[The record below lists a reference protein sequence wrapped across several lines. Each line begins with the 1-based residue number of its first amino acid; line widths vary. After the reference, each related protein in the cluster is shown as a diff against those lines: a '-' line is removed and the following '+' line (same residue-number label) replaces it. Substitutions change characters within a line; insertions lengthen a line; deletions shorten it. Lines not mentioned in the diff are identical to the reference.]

1 MIICTLVQKKLELGV
16 ESVASHAR
24 VRDGQPV
31 GPGRLGAE
39 VEATLCATRF
49 TARPRGRS
57 HLRDERDVVSNVIER
72 LGRGAER
79 VRGHV
84 EHLRVRCGV
93 EAWWW
98 SVEPALP
105 KTWWAART
113 MPFMVIATW
122 RSPPCGEET

>member
-1 MIICTLVQKKLELGV
+1 MYTRSKKLELGV

-57 HLRDERDVVSNVIER
+57 QLRDERDVVSNVIER
-72 LGRGAER
+72 LGAER

-84 EHLRVRCGV
+84 EHLHVRCGV

-98 SVEPALP
+98 HSGQGQRVVGVVVADF
-105 KTWWAART
+105 TFRTSMWWCPGLL
-113 MPFMVIATW
+113 MI
-122 RSPPCGEET
+122 SS